1 MSNPTS
7 TPRADGF
14 RMPAEWEPHEQ
25 TWMVWPER
33 PDNWR
38 NGGKPAQAASPRW
51 PRPSRASSRSP
62 SAPAPGSTRTR
73 ARLDDGNIR
82 VVEISSD
89 DAWVRD
95 TGPTFVIDDKGDVRG
110 VDWGFNA
117 WGGFEGGLYFPWQ
130 RDDQVAR
137 KILEIERRARYR
149 TDDFVLEGG
158 SIHVDGE
165 GTLITTEEC
174 LLNHNRNPHLSQ
186 AEIERTL
193 RDYLA
198 VESII
203 WLPNGLYNDE
213 TDGHVDNFCCYV
225 RPGEVLLAWTDDQ
238 DDPNYLRCQAA
249 LRVLEESRDAK
260 GRKLVVH
267 KMPIPGPLYATQEE
281 CDGVDIVEGSQ
292 PRDPSIR
299 LAGSYVNFLIVN
311 GGIIAPS
318 FDDPKDAE
326 ARAILQR
333 VFPEHE
339 VVMVPGARSSSA
351 AATSIASPSSNRR
364 RARPDGHPAGRMAS
378 RGAVRPGRPGTP
390 SGAMNE
396 KPASSRRTRAFS
408 RPAGAYSSGRV

>member
-1 MSNPTS
+1 MSVPQ
-7 TPRADGF
+7 RAVQLTEPSEFLKEHPEVQFVDLLIADMNGVVRGKRIERNSLNKVF
-14 RMPAEWEPHEQ
+14 EKGINLPASLFALDI
-25 TWMVWPER
+25 T
-33 PDNWR
+33 
-38 NGGKPAQAASPRW
+38 
-51 PRPSRASSRSP
+51 
-62 SAPAPGSTRTR
+62 GSTVESTGLG
-73 ARLDDGNIR
+73 LDIG
-82 VVEISSD
+82 
-89 DAWVRD
+89 
-95 TGPTFVIDDKGDVRG
+95 DKGDVRG

-339 VVMVPGARSSSA
+339 VVMVPGREVLLGGGNIHCI
-351 AATSIASPSSNRR
+351 TQQQ
-364 RARPDGHPAGRMAS
+364 PAPRKA
-378 RGAVRPGRPGTP
+378 
-390 SGAMNE
+390 
-396 KPASSRRTRAFS
+396 
-408 RPAGAYSSGRV
+408 

>member
-1 MSNPTS
+1 M
-7 TPRADGF
+7 
-14 RMPAEWEPHEQ
+14 
-25 TWMVWPER
+25 
-33 PDNWR
+33 
-38 NGGKPAQAASPRW
+38 
-51 PRPSRASSRSP
+51 
-62 SAPAPGSTRTR
+62 
-73 ARLDDGNIR
+73 
-82 VVEISSD
+82 
-89 DAWVRD
+89 
-95 TGPTFVIDDKGDVRG
+95 
-110 VDWGFNA
+110 
-117 WGGFEGGLYFPWQ
+117 
-130 RDDQVAR
+130 
-137 KILEIERRARYR
+137 
-149 TDDFVLEGG
+149 
-158 SIHVDGE
+158 
-165 GTLITTEEC
+165 
-174 LLNHNRNPHLSQ
+174 
-186 AEIERTL
+186 
-193 RDYLA
+193 
-198 VESII
+198 ESII

-339 VVMVPGARSSSA
+339 VVMVPGREILLGGGNIHCI
-351 AATSIASPSSNRR
+351 TQQQ
-364 RARPDGHPAGRMAS
+364 PAPRKA
-378 RGAVRPGRPGTP
+378 
-390 SGAMNE
+390 
-396 KPASSRRTRAFS
+396 
-408 RPAGAYSSGRV
+408 

>member
-38 NGGKPAQAASPRW
+38 NGGKPAQAAFAAVAKAIARFEPVTVC
-51 PRPSRASSRSP
+51 AS
-62 SAPAPGSTRTR
+62 AGQYENAR

-174 LLNHNRNPHLSQ
+174 LLNHNRNPHLNQ
-186 AEIERTL
+186 AEIERSL

-198 VESII
+198 VDSII

-311 GGIIAPS
+311 GGIVAPS

-339 VVMVPGARSSSA
+339 VVMVPGREILLGGGNIHCI
-351 AATSIASPSSNRR
+351 TQQQ
-364 RARPDGHPAGRMAS
+364 PAPRK
-378 RGAVRPGRPGTP
+378 AV
-390 SGAMNE
+390 
-396 KPASSRRTRAFS
+396 PA
-408 RPAGAYSSGRV
+408 PRVVP